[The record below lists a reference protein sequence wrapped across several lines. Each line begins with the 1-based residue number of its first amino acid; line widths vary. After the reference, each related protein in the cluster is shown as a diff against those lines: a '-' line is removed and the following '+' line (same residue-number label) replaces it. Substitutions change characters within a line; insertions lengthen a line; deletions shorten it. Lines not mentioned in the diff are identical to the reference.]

1 MKFNPPASFT
11 TYTMIQA
18 EFFNL
23 NDGQSWGVGHY
34 VFKKRNIW
42 EAAGIGSLPP
52 PSKRSLTLTL
62 GKFDKCLILYQL
74 FAILNVFS
82 SSVYNHRLEPWKC
95 SLPIYR
101 FWKNKKNCF
110 NIMKRRVRG
119 ISQASDASYHLN
131 HIAFSPRLR
140 LEISNLTWIHGSAG
154 YHARRDLR
162 RFKDLTKARLVVLK
176 KVLDCHARSS
186 EMR

>member
-1 MKFNPPASFT
+1 MGRGALCFQKTEHLRGCWYRKP
-11 TYTMIQA
+11 
-18 EFFNL
+18 
-23 NDGQSWGVGHY
+23 
-34 VFKKRNIW
+34 
-42 EAAGIGSLPP
+42 PP